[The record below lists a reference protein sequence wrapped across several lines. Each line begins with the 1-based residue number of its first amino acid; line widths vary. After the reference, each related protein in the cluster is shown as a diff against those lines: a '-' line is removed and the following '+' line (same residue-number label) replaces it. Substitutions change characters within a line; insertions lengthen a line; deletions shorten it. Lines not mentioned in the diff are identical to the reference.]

1 MSARICNVI
10 DNPIFVAGIER
21 ARRNWLWFLP
31 ESVKKE
37 GMSENSTQPGDLA
50 PMSNPVNDIRKLKRN
65 GKATAAELTS
75 FLAQMRGKSPREVLG
90 SVASSNLMRSF
101 VQASIGVAVLVLVL
115 TVIPWISGMGAKK
128 EAVVAEIA
136 EPAQTTALA
145 PAVVEPSG
153 KTPAVAAPEAI
164 DIDGKKAAADQ
175 MGVTEE
181 KLAPLNV
188 NPLDGSNDDL
198 LKGLE

>member
-1 MSARICNVI
+1 
-10 DNPIFVAGIER
+10 
-21 ARRNWLWFLP
+21 
-31 ESVKKE
+31 
-37 GMSENSTQPGDLA
+37 MSENSTQPGDLA

-115 TVIPWISGMGAKK
+115 TVIPWLSGMGEKK

-136 EPAQTTALA
+136 EPAQRTALA

-153 KTPAVAAPEAI
+153 KTPVADPEAI

-181 KLAPLNV
+181 KLAPPNV

>member
-1 MSARICNVI
+1 
-10 DNPIFVAGIER
+10 
-21 ARRNWLWFLP
+21 
-31 ESVKKE
+31 
-37 GMSENSTQPGDLA
+37 MSENSTQPGDLA

-115 TVIPWISGMGAKK
+115 TVIPWLSGMGEKK

-136 EPAQTTALA
+136 EPAQRTALA

>member
-1 MSARICNVI
+1 
-10 DNPIFVAGIER
+10 
-21 ARRNWLWFLP
+21 
-31 ESVKKE
+31 
-37 GMSENSTQPGDLA
+37 MSENSTQPGDLA